1 MKSKFIL
8 TPVLSLAILS
18 SCSTRT
24 INPLALPNDGIIIND
39 FNLQKD
45 LIKINTDALIGKDA
59 IGIKTEYSNS
69 FFKLETTV
77 GDTTTNFS
85 FNLSD
90 LNLEG
95 KITGLSKSSFDEVEA
110 GFALSFS
117 LESSLSSQKGST
129 IGNVNASINSLP
141 KLSYT
146 AYFYLKNSVY
156 YMDISNLKNIFDY
169 TSSVSKSLGFDLLP
183 FGQLESYKIATP
195 LTLDIPMPLTTKEN
209 LSTFIDKVY
218 TDTKVP
224 SDINDIFN
232 LLPDLESTF
241 LQHDD
246 LTYSISTSLNND
258 EFKKVLTDTIPS
270 YFELA
275 SLDVNNL
282 SIDVNESA
290 SPYKTVFIADS
301 NGPKSFGNVT
311 DMRFSFS
318 ADITDIKNTTVSTSS
333 KVSLASS
340 SLFVFDENATM
351 KEFNDNPSD
360 YLQNIQ

>member
-1 MKSKFIL
+1 MKTKYFL

-24 INPLALPNDGIIIND
+24 IDPLALPNDGTIIND

-59 IGIKTEYSNS
+59 IGIKTEYSNT
-69 FFKLETTV
+69 FFKSETTV

-95 KITGLSKSSFDEVEA
+95 KVTGLSQASFDDVAA
-110 GFALSFS
+110 GFTLTFS
-117 LESSLSSQKGST
+117 LESSLSSQTGSST
-129 IGNVNASINSLP
+129 GKVNASINSLP
-141 KLSYT
+141 KASYS

-156 YMDISNLKNIFDY
+156 YADLSNLKNVFDY
-169 TSSVSKSLGFDLLP
+169 TSSVSKSLGISLFP
-183 FGQLESYKIATP
+183 FEQMDTLKFKTP
-195 LTLDIPMPLTTKEN
+195 VNLDIPMPLTTKDN

-224 SDINDIFN
+224 SDVNDIIN

-246 LTYSISTSLNND
+246 LTYSISTSLTND
-258 EFKKVLTDTIPS
+258 EFKKVLNDTIPS
-270 YFELA
+270 YFQLA
-275 SLDVNNL
+275 SLDVNNF
-282 SIDVNESA
+282 SVNVNESLT
-290 SPYKTVFIADS
+290 PYKTVFIADS
-301 NGPKSFGNVT
+301 NGPKSLGNLT
-311 DMRFSFS
+311 DMKFSFS
-318 ADITDIKNTTVSTSS
+318 ADITDIKNTTVKTSS
-333 KVSLASS
+333 NVSLASS

-351 KEFNDNPSD
+351 KEFTDNPSD
-360 YLQNIQ
+360 YLQSIQ